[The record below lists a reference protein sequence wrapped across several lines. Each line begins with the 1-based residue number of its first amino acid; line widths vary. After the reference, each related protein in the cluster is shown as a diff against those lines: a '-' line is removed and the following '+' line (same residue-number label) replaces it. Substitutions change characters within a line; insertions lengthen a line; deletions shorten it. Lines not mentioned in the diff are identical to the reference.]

1 MNEIPI
7 VKDTG
12 LIKSVNVE
20 YSENQERLSLYVPLE
35 NGDYSI
41 GSGMEAPVWN
51 KYTWIEGSAPF
62 LCSEPALPIR
72 FKLFRTVNHLFICFF
87 MEDCG
92 GRVQSKDT
100 ADGVVGVWSGDM
112 AEIHFGD
119 ISPDAAW
126 HRQLAIGIAGNRFDS
141 CALYDAWEA
150 RSFQTGHGWGAEVKI
165 DLANLPCSEGGFR
178 FNLCRMSLE
187 GRNGRYATWS
197 RVRGGFHNIAD
208 YGELLFIDYDQTL
221 MLRFSENR
229 PGVSRMEYQRL
240 AAELR
245 TPAHAITHGPYL
257 TNPQQG
263 KMTISWTSAG
273 RVAMG
278 VEWHKVGESG
288 RKFRKFSFMQGG
300 IATCNSFHSVDLE
313 ELEPGAQYRYRIVS
327 VRQDWTL
334 AATSWR
340 KFRAAPPASDSSTF
354 TFFTVTD
361 IHSDV
366 AHLRRCMAVPAARK
380 ADFIVNLGDH
390 LSLAMGQDALLNAVV
405 DPVTR
410 AASGN
415 VDRPLIFLRGNHEF
429 LGVFA
434 GEFFRLMR
442 FTNGRTWQ
450 AFTWHD
456 TFFVVMDSGAENPD
470 TPERIHFNNTEM
482 LAEEMEFMQEIANSG
497 AYRNARWRI
506 AMMHMP
512 PLCPKNRKKT
522 QIFSMVSGCLV
533 TPEAKPDVMLCGH
546 EHRYSRLD
554 ANSNTLAPTS
564 DSSALK
570 RGGEW
575 TPLPFPVIIVSNTD
589 ALETTVEKNK
599 LTLREIAVSGDTP
612 GVKDTFIV
620 KKLH

>member
-1 MNEIPI
+1 MNEIPL
-7 VKDTG
+7 VKNTG

-41 GSGMEAPVWN
+41 GGGMEAPMWN

-150 RSFQTGHGWGAEVKI
+150 RSFQTGNGWGAEVKI

-229 PGVSRMEYQRL
+229 PGISRLEYQRL
-240 AAELR
+240 AAELG

-273 RVAMG
+273 RVRARFPSSSRSRP
-278 VEWHKVGESG
+278 VK
-288 RKFRKFSFMQGG
+288 
-300 IATCNSFHSVDLE
+300 
-313 ELEPGAQYRYRIVS
+313 
-327 VRQDWTL
+327 
-334 AATSWR
+334 ATSSTR
-340 KFRAAPPASDSSTF
+340 SSNTTMPRETSSPTSRRATTFSSTAG
-354 TFFTVTD
+354 TP
-361 IHSDV
+361 HERSCGSRC
-366 AHLRRCMAVPAARK
+366 RRRGRHQRYVPR
-380 ADFIVNLGDH
+380 
-390 LSLAMGQDALLNAVV
+390 
-405 DPVTR
+405 
-410 AASGN
+410 
-415 VDRPLIFLRGNHEF
+415 E
-429 LGVFA
+429 
-434 GEFFRLMR
+434 
-442 FTNGRTWQ
+442 
-450 AFTWHD
+450 
-456 TFFVVMDSGAENPD
+456 
-470 TPERIHFNNTEM
+470 
-482 LAEEMEFMQEIANSG
+482 
-497 AYRNARWRI
+497 
-506 AMMHMP
+506 P
-512 PLCPKNRKKT
+512 PL
-522 QIFSMVSGCLV
+522 L
-533 TPEAKPDVMLCGH
+533 
-546 EHRYSRLD
+546 SRC
-554 ANSNTLAPTS
+554 TY
-564 DSSALK
+564 
-570 RGGEW
+570 R
-575 TPLPFPVIIVSNTD
+575 
-589 ALETTVEKNK
+589 
-599 LTLREIAVSGDTP
+599 
-612 GVKDTFIV
+612 
-620 KKLH
+620 